1 VEIMTVPADGVP
13 RLMHHVDARLSQLRM
28 SKEEAARRGF
38 PDPSTLAKVR
48 DRDHQATPTVRTL
61 LRIDRTLGWEPG
73 SAAVVLLGGHPL
85 SVTARTTRRVRTRA
99 DAATPMT
106 ADEVMTRLL
115 DQLGDEIAKA
125 RQDLAAVGDRVE
137 RLCAVHDRLAEEF
150 GIDEHLV
157 DEFAADDG
165 TR

>member
-1 VEIMTVPADGVP
+1 MAIMAVPDDGVP
-13 RLMHHVDARLSQLRM
+13 RLMHHVDARLSQLQM
-28 SKEEAARRGF
+28 SKEEAVRRGF

-85 SVTARTTRRVRTRA
+85 SVTARTTRRVHA
-99 DAATPMT
+99 HAEAATPMT

-115 DQLGDEIAKA
+115 DQLGDEITKT
-125 RQDLAAVGDRVE
+125 REDLAAVGDRVE

-150 GIDEHLV
+150 RIDEHLV
-157 DEFAADDG
+157 DEFAPDDG